1 MDLRLFSYILSTWTQ
16 VQIWSGVAFGCQPN
30 LAVCLSEKDI
40 SLFDADENPKCFTR
54 TMKDFTCFWE
64 ASNEKSYD
72 FFYKNDI
79 EKKCSLTQQKLENRR
94 FLHICSLPPSD
105 VYLYDSTN
113 IRVVEGGTNNTVY
126 SRSAN
131 VEDLVLLDPPTN
143 VSLHLS
149 EEPGELLVTWCAP
162 SVLRTDMQYEIQY
175 FSQSMMERIKLI
187 KHSRSSAYK
196 LDFLHPGEVCH
207 VQMRVMPGGYS
218 LKGHWSEWSSPASA
232 MVPQWAADIDLL
244 CHTSDLRNVQ
254 CRWNKRRDGEEPS
267 YTLFYKFSHSHSW
280 QECIPTESANQCI
293 FYGEQSSSI
302 RVNLRTGPGPHS
314 CSFFSDSFT
323 MNNCIKTEPPS
334 KLHWQGEGARV
345 HLLWE
350 PPRCNLST
358 HLIYQ
363 LRYSSWGE
371 SGWKLVTLQSSKTW
385 TSLDLQAGVQYS
397 VQIQAKPNGSIYNG
411 FWSDWSNSTIVHV
424 PTGTGNLVAA
434 GIPFILLFI
443 AVLMIASFS
452 KYARKVKQ
460 LLWPPVPNLQKVLE
474 GFLTDISRQYQSSP
488 ITIKQC
494 YEDIPASV
502 VEIVSGTEVLG
513 SGKAHKEGVLALFPN
528 PELEAKLAEEYAMEA
543 YSDYVT
549 LNTQNVFPCLR
560 SNEYVPGDGRSLSAG
575 PEVLQRGFLCSCDTS
590 QNLLL
595 PSTEILN
602 HSYLLLAEPAEDL
615 AFKDSRGLSSRYTNL
630 EHPALHTSAD

>member
-1 MDLRLFSYILSTWTQ
+1 
-16 VQIWSGVAFGCQPN
+16 
-30 LAVCLSEKDI
+30 
-40 SLFDADENPKCFTR
+40 
-54 TMKDFTCFWE
+54 MKDFTCFWE

-149 EEPGELLVTWCAP
+149 EEPGELL
-162 SVLRTDMQYEIQY
+162 
-175 FSQSMMERIKLI
+175 I

-254 CRWNKRRDGEEPS
+254 CQWNKRRDGEEPS

-323 MNNCIKTEPPS
+323 MNNCI
-334 KLHWQGEGARV
+334 
-345 HLLWE
+345 
-350 PPRCNLST
+350 
-358 HLIYQ
+358 
-363 LRYSSWGE
+363 
-371 SGWKLVTLQSSKTW
+371 TLQSSKTW

-424 PTGTGNLVAA
+424 PTGTV
-434 GIPFILLFI
+434 LLS
-443 AVLMIASFS
+443 LP
-452 KYARKVKQ
+452 ARKVKQ